1 MQLATTINSPETAL
15 TTAKRKSSMSK
26 FTSSLMLLVA
36 FGAIGLFASP
46 ELLAA
51 VQNDELKPL
60 ADKAVGW
67 STNIAIIGCVLGLS
81 FGFVKAATT
90 NRWEPALMPIG
101 LGVLWGV
108 AFALVTVALGAPIA
122 I

>member
-1 MQLATTINSPETAL
+1 MQIAKTINGHGLSFSAPKATFGL
-15 TTAKRKSSMSK
+15 GKRGLIFFM
-26 FTSSLMLLVA
+26 LVA
-36 FGAIGLFASP
+36 VAALAMFAGTDVF
-46 ELLAA
+46 AT
-51 VQNDELKPL
+51 VVNDELKPL
-60 ADKAVGW
+60 ADKAIGW

-81 FGFVKAATT
+81 FGFAKAATT

-108 AFALVTVALGAPIA
+108 AFGLVTLALGAPIL